1 MITSDKARGDSPG
14 VTVAEYERHAAHGA
28 MLLRELTQGH
38 RRSGAAGLAWRRTR
52 DAWGGV
58 TLTTERQSEVSPT
71 SGYAVAVSRGDTIA
85 IPADADA
92 VKFRESYELA
102 VRRFAYAPYL
112 GIFRDDDIGMIEF
125 DAVVIVA
132 TEVAAREIATACESL
147 GGAYDFSTGN
157 GVFHYHVAD

>member
-1 MITSDKARGDSPG
+1 MITSDKARGDSIA
-14 VTVAEYERHAAHGA
+14 VTLSDYQRHAKHGA
-28 MLLRELTQGH
+28 TILAELT
-38 RRSGAAGLAWRRTR
+38 RANVRPYARDLAWRRTR